1 MSSRRLARPA
11 SGRPLTSSA
20 LSLPSAAQVAA
31 ARDNI
36 RPFALRSPLLRLNA
50 ELTGANIF
58 LKLENLQPWGSFKIR
73 AAVNALKTMDPMQLR
88 RGVLT
93 ASAGNFGQGLAFA
106 ARAMGVPA
114 TVVVPSGAADTK
126 VEALVELGAK
136 VIRCSFDEWWTVL
149 TSRACPG
156 EEGVFVHPVAEPGV
170 LAGNATI
177 GAEILEELP
186 GCDAIVVPFG
196 GGGLI
201 CGIGSVMRRLRP
213 KVRMIVAESEA
224 AQPAGAALQHG
235 GPVKVPHRQSF
246 VDGMGSTT
254 VLAEMWPLLRA
265 VADQAEC
272 ASFEQIAAAI
282 RLLAGRHHVI
292 AEAAGAVS
300 VAAALGAQTG
310 LGAQAALGGQAAKGN
325 IVCIVSGGNIDAEK
339 LGAILAGQSPF

>member
-1 MSSRRLARPA
+1 MCLRRHALPEL
-11 SGRPLTSSA
+11 GRSLTSSV
-20 LSLPSAAQVAA
+20 LSLPSAAQVVA

-36 RPFALRSPLLRLNA
+36 RPFALRTPLVPLNA
-50 ELTGANIF
+50 DLPGAHLF

-73 AAVNALKTMDPMQLR
+73 AAVNALKTMDAARLQ

-114 TVVVPSGAADTK
+114 TVVVPNAAAETK
-126 VEALVELGAK
+126 VNALVELGAK
-136 VIRCSFDEWWTVL
+136 VIRRTFDEWWTVL
-149 TSRACPG
+149 TSRHCPG
-156 EEGVFVHPVAEPGV
+156 EEGVFIHPVAESGV

-177 GAEILEELP
+177 AAEILEDLP
-186 GCDAIVVPFG
+186 ACDAVVVPFG

-213 KVRMIVAESEA
+213 TVRMIVAESEA
-224 AQPAGAALQHG
+224 AQPAAAALQQG
-235 GPVKVPHRQSF
+235 APVKVPHRQSF

-254 VLAEMWPLLRA
+254 VLPEMWPLLRA
-265 VADQAEC
+265 VADQSEC

-300 VAAALGAQTG
+300 VAAALGAQ
-310 LGAQAALGGQAAKGN
+310 AVKGN
-325 IVCIVSGGNIDAEK
+325 VVCIVSGGNIDGEK

>member
-1 MSSRRLARPA
+1 LGSS
-11 SGRPLTSSA
+11 LTSSS
-20 LSLPSAAQVAA
+20 LSLPDAAQVAA

-36 RPFALRSPLLRLNA
+36 RPFALRTPLLRLNVDRP
-50 ELTGANIF
+50 GANIF

-73 AAVNALKTMDPMQLR
+73 AAMNALKTMDVVQLR

-114 TVVVPSGAADTK
+114 TVVVPSGAAETK
-126 VEALVELGAK
+126 VEALLELGAK
-136 VIRCSFDEWWTVL
+136 VIRRSFDEWWTVL
-149 TSRACPG
+149 TSRHCPG
-156 EEGVFVHPVAEPGV
+156 EEGVFVHPVAEAGV

-186 GCDAIVVPFG
+186 ACDAVVVPFG

-201 CGIGSVMRRLRP
+201 CGIGSVIRRLRP
-213 KVRMIVAESEA
+213 AARMIVAESEA
-224 AQPAGAALQHG
+224 AQPAAAALQKG
-235 GPVKVPHRQSF
+235 GPVTVPHRQSF

-254 VLAEMWPLLRA
+254 VLGEMWPLLRA
-265 VADQAEC
+265 AADQAEC
-272 ASFEQIAAAI
+272 ASFTQIADAI

-292 AEAAGAVS
+292 AEAAGAAS
-300 VAAALGAQTG
+300 VAAALSAES
-310 LGAQAALGGQAAKGN
+310 LKGN
-325 IVCIVSGGNIDAEK
+325 VVCIVSGGNIDPQK

>member
-1 MSSRRLARPA
+1 
-11 SGRPLTSSA
+11 LTSNV
-20 LSLPSAAQVAA
+20 LSLPTAAQVAA

-36 RPFALRSPLLRLNA
+36 RPFSLRTPLLRLNA
-50 ELTGANIF
+50 DLPGANVF

-73 AAVNALKTMDPMQLR
+73 AAVNALKTMDAVRLE

-114 TVVVPSGAADTK
+114 TVVVPNAAAETK
-126 VEALVELGAK
+126 VKALLELGAK
-136 VIRCSFDEWWTVL
+136 VIRRSFDEWWTVL
-149 TSRACPG
+149 TSRACAG

-177 GAEILEELP
+177 AAEILEELP
-186 GCDAIVVPFG
+186 GCDAVVVPFG

-201 CGIGSVMRRLRP
+201 CGIGAVMRRLRP
-213 KVRMIVAESEA
+213 TVRMIVAESEA
-224 AQPAGAALQHG
+224 AQPAAAALRHG
-235 GPVKVPHRQSF
+235 GPVTVPHLQSF

-254 VLAEMWPLLRA
+254 VLPEMWPLLRA
-265 VADQAEC
+265 VADQSEC
-272 ASFEQIAAAI
+272 ASFQQIAAAI
-282 RLLAGRHHVI
+282 RLLAERHHII

-300 VAAALGAQTG
+300 VAAALGAHE
-310 LGAQAALGGQAAKGN
+310 AKGN
-325 IVCIVSGGNIDAEK
+325 VVCIVSGGNIDSEK

>member
-1 MSSRRLARPA
+1 M
-11 SGRPLTSSA
+11 TSSA
-20 LSLPSAAQVAA
+20 LSLPSAAQVSA

-36 RPFALRSPLLRLNA
+36 RPFALRTPLLRLNA
-50 ELTGANIF
+50 DLPGANVF

-73 AAVNALKTMDPMQLR
+73 AAVNALKTMDALQLQ

-114 TVVVPSGAADTK
+114 TVVVPSGAAETK
-126 VEALVELGAK
+126 VKALVELGAK

-149 TSRACPG
+149 TGRACPG
-156 EEGVFVHPVAEPGV
+156 EDGVFVHPVAEPGV

-177 GAEILEELP
+177 ATEILEELP
-186 GCDAIVVPFG
+186 ACDAVVVPFG

-213 KVRMIVAESEA
+213 AVRIIVAESEA
-224 AQPAGAALQHG
+224 AQPAAAALQNG
-235 GPVKVPHRQSF
+235 GPVTVPHRQSF

-254 VLAEMWPLLRA
+254 VLPEMWPLLRA
-265 VADQAEC
+265 VADQALC
-272 ASFEQIAAAI
+272 ASFEQIADAI
-282 RLLAGRHHVI
+282 RLLAGRHHII

-300 VAAALGAQTG
+300 VAAALGSKE
-310 LGAQAALGGQAAKGN
+310 AKGN
-325 IVCIVSGGNIDAEK
+325 VVCIVSGGNIDTEK

>member
-1 MSSRRLARPA
+1 MSSRRRARPA
-11 SGRPLTSSA
+11 LDRSLTSSA

-36 RPFALRSPLLRLNA
+36 RPFALRTPLLRLNVNLPA
-50 ELTGANIF
+50 TNIF

-73 AAVNALKTMDPMQLR
+73 AAVNVLKTMDAARLQ

-114 TVVVPSGAADTK
+114 TVVVPSGAAETK
-126 VEALVELGAK
+126 VKALVELGAK
-136 VIRCSFDEWWTVL
+136 VIRRPFDDWWTVL

-177 GAEILEELP
+177 AAEILEELP
-186 GCDAIVVPFG
+186 GCDAMVVPFG

-213 KVRMIVAESEA
+213 TVRMIVAESEA
-224 AQPAGAALQHG
+224 AQPAAAALQHG
-235 GPVKVPHRQSF
+235 GPVSVSHRQSF

-254 VLAEMWPLLRA
+254 VLTEMWPLLRA
-265 VADQAEC
+265 VADQSEC
-272 ASFEQIAAAI
+272 ASFEQITAAI

-300 VAAALGAQTG
+300 LAVALGASSATG
-310 LGAQAALGGQAAKGN
+310 N
-325 IVCIVSGGNIDAEK
+325 VVCIVSGGNIDSEK
-339 LGAILAGQSPF
+339 LGAILTGQSPF

>member
-1 MSSRRLARPA
+1 MSSRRRARPA
-11 SGRPLTSSA
+11 LGRSLTSNV
-20 LSLPSAAQVAA
+20 LTLPSAAQVAA
-31 ARDNI
+31 ARDHI
-36 RPFALRSPLLRLNA
+36 RPFALRTPLLRLNA
-50 ELTGANIF
+50 DLAGANIF

-73 AAVNALKTMDPMQLR
+73 AAVNALKTMDAALLK

-93 ASAGNFGQGLAFA
+93 ASAGNFGQGLSFA

-114 TVVVPSGAADTK
+114 TVVVPDGAAETK
-126 VEALVELGAK
+126 INALLELGAK
-136 VIRCSFDEWWTVL
+136 VIRRSFDEWWTVL
-149 TSRACPG
+149 TSRHCPG
-156 EEGVFVHPVAEPGV
+156 EEGIFVHPVAEPGV

-177 GAEILEELP
+177 AAEILEELP
-186 GCDAIVVPFG
+186 GCDAVVVPFG

-213 KVRMIVAESEA
+213 KARMIVAESEA
-224 AQPAGAALQHG
+224 AQPAAAALRQG
-235 GPVKVPHRQSF
+235 GPVTVPHRQSF

-254 VLAEMWPLLRA
+254 VLPEMWTLLRA

-300 VAAALGAQTG
+300 VAAALGARAVQ
-310 LGAQAALGGQAAKGN
+310 GN
-325 IVCIVSGGNIDAEK
+325 IVCIVSGGNIDAGK